1 MSKKKS
7 KQICEWF
14 FEVVEAQRML
24 IELNREGE
32 SKYGIT
38 LCLGNE
44 KQIQLLNP
52 DFDKVVEALTS
63 VYDEAFVG
71 EIKDKVEKGY
81 DGEPFVWRS
90 FKYAEFTVGTIVA
103 EWIKEN

>member
-1 MSKKKS
+1 M
-7 KQICEWF
+7 IG
-14 FEVVEAQRML
+14 
-24 IELNREGE
+24 LNREGE

-71 EIKDKVEKGY
+71 EIKDEVNYGY
-81 DGEPFVWRS
+81 DNEAFIWRS
-90 FKYAEFTVGTIVA
+90 FKYAEFTIGTIVRDM
-103 EWIKEN
+103 EGV